1 MDYWDTIRNQI
12 SGLRDISTMSFAEI
26 GSSGIAMVF
35 WFYLASILEPEEFGE
50 LHYYIGIAGLGAYLA
65 LIATQNTITVY
76 VAKDIKLKSTLF
88 VISLIGGGITSI
100 IIFLLLYRFDI
111 SFLVLG
117 MILSYLAM
125 GDLIGRKVFKEYSK
139 YIILQKSLLLIL
151 GLGLFYL
158 IGIEGVL
165 FGIALSYCVY
175 IRIVY
180 HELRHSSVNFPL
192 LKTKLGFV
200 LNNYG
205 LNISASAN
213 GHIDKLVIGPLLGFA
228 ILGNY
233 GLAIQVIGVF
243 SVFSGT
249 VFKYLLTHDASNISQ
264 TKVKKLTIIISVGVS
279 LLAITISPLIIP
291 EFFPKYIDTIT
302 AVQII
307 SLGIVPGTISMFY
320 VSKFLGIE
328 KSRYLI
334 KNSILF
340 ATSLI
345 LGMIILGSWFGIIG
359 VASAHVI
366 AQIISLGFL
375 FFINRKLKSEEIG

>member
-1 MDYWDTIRNQI
+1 MDYRDTIRNQI
-12 SGLRDISTMSFAEI
+12 SGLRDLSTMSFAEI

-35 WFYLASILEPEEFGE
+35 WFYLASILEHEEFGE
-50 LHYYIGIAGLGAYLA
+50 LHHYIGIAGLGAYLA

-88 VISLIGGGITSI
+88 VISLIGGGITAI

-111 SFLVLG
+111 PFLVLG

-139 YIILQKSLLLIL
+139 YVILQKSLLLIL

-180 HELRHSSVNFPL
+180 RELRHSSANFPL

-264 TKVKKLTIIISVGVS
+264 TKVKKLTIIMSVGIS

-302 AVQII
+302 AIQII

-320 VSKFLGIE
+320 ESKFLGME

-340 ATSLI
+340 ATILI